1 MHRAIMFNGIWVLAV
16 TVSVFF
22 FQGRQARRELD
33 EQMNNEQGTVNM
45 QMNRMILPSE
55 LLVKP

>member
-33 EQMNNEQGTVNM
+33 EQMNNEQRAVN
-45 QMNRMILPSE
+45 
-55 LLVKP
+55 V